1 MSLSS
6 IDTLIK
12 MINQIALNNR
22 AYDDAEAVE
31 RVATHVKRFWAKKMR
46 ADLIDYLKNDG
57 SNLNPVAKEA
67 TQKIMESQSAA

>member
-12 MINQIALNNR
+12 MINQIAVNNG

-46 ADLIDYLKNDG
+46 ADLIDYLQNDG

-67 TQKIMESQSAA
+67 AQKIMESQSAA